1 MTVACWCGASDLSG
15 YSPDYRRCSR
25 CGTLV
30 TAHPGPVGPV
40 RDDDR
45 DFYGRDYWFGHQ
57 AGDLAQPTITER
69 TRTDLPERCT
79 HWLRTVLRHRTPP
92 GRVLELGAAHGGFVS
107 LLRQAG
113 FDATGLEL
121 SPAIVE
127 LARRTFEVPML
138 QGPLE
143 EQGLA
148 PQSLD
153 VIALFD
159 VLEHLRDPLGTLRLC
174 RALLTPHGFLLI
186 QTPRVPDGVP
196 FDALVARQDRFLPQF
211 KRDEHLFL
219 WTEEGA
225 QRLAAQAGLLHVQFA
240 PAIFGFYDMFFT
252 ASVLPTTT
260 VTDAEM
266 AARLTS
272 PTQRTVLAL
281 VDLYSRFEAQTLE
294 FEDAQRDRAARL
306 VAIETL
312 DKQLR
317 DCLARPSG

>member
-1 MTVACWCGASDLSG
+1 MSLACWCGGSDLG
-15 YSPDYRRCSR
+15 RYSPDYRRCPG

-30 TAHPGPVGPV
+30 TAYPGSVGPV
-40 RDDDR
+40 KDDDR

-79 HWLRTVLRHRTPP
+79 HWLRMLLRHRTPP

-121 SPAIVE
+121 SPAIVD
-127 LARRTFEVPML
+127 LARRTFDVPML

-143 EQGLA
+143 EQALA
-148 PQSLD
+148 PESLD

-159 VLEHLRDPLGTLRLC
+159 VLEHLPDPVGTLRLC
-174 RALLTPHGFLLI
+174 RTLLRPHGFLLI

-196 FDALVARQDRFLPQF
+196 FDELVARQDRFLPQF

-219 WTEEGA
+219 WTEDGA
-225 QRLAAQAGLLHVQFA
+225 RRLAADAGLPHVQFA

-252 ASVLPTTT
+252 ASVLPMRAI
-260 VTDAEM
+260 TDAEM

-272 PTQRTVLAL
+272 PAQRTVLAL
-281 VDLYSRFEAQTLE
+281 VDLYTRFETQTRE
-294 FEDAQRDRAARL
+294 FEDAQRDRTARL

-312 DKQLR
+312 DQQLR
-317 DCLARPSG
+317 DCLARLGG